1 MSPRSRTHADYH
13 VTPGIESGG
22 SQAVAV
28 IAVVFGVILGVIAW
42 FIMGRTGL
50 DTVMIVLGVIILG
63 AVLSY
68 VSWRNLSLLVVI
80 WLFTMSGFRSF
91 AMIHVPF
98 MPDISVERVIAA
110 WLAVLFSL
118 RLIMKR
124 DTIQGP
130 YTLDVILLLHTAY
143 VLANVMYIGNSIR
156 LHEWAISSVSPF
168 VAYLVGKYML
178 KRDRDVRILFLF
190 FLVVTVYYYVQSIAQ
205 KYDLDILIWPR
216 AILEREKGLWPMGRS
231 RGPFLHPPL
240 FGQMMAMVMLV
251 QFYFFHRIKWR
262 AGRVLL
268 LASILLSSLG
278 LLFTYTRAPW
288 LAAAFGIL
296 TLAIMRP
303 GYRQLVLT
311 LAVIVSLAVFFGT
324 VRFTEEKLF
333 RERFQNKMT
342 IENRLA
348 AMSAALRM
356 WRDNPL
362 LGVGYF
368 NWDQYYGRY
377 QRGEEIPFYGYISRA
392 AARYLVPHDI
402 YWGRLA
408 EEGIVSL
415 ALLWAALGVV
425 WLRFRRLWRIV
436 PGRSWLNRDGLALFA
451 GIFVCYMVG
460 GTGIDF
466 RYFDLVNVI
475 PYLLAGILYGYQ
487 VPEHDPLPPPYR
499 LWAPPT
505 FVSSSDQAEPTA
517 SHV

>member
-1 MSPRSRTHADYH
+1 
-13 VTPGIESGG
+13 
-22 SQAVAV
+22 
-28 IAVVFGVILGVIAW
+28 
-42 FIMGRTGL
+42 
-50 DTVMIVLGVIILG
+50 
-63 AVLSY
+63 
-68 VSWRNLSLLVVI
+68 
-80 WLFTMSGFRSF
+80 
-91 AMIHVPF
+91 
-98 MPDISVERVIAA
+98 
-110 WLAVLFSL
+110 
-118 RLIMKR
+118 
-124 DTIQGP
+124 
-130 YTLDVILLLHTAY
+130 
-143 VLANVMYIGNSIR
+143 
-156 LHEWAISSVSPF
+156 
-168 VAYLVGKYML
+168 
-178 KRDRDVRILFLF
+178 
-190 FLVVTVYYYVQSIAQ
+190 
-205 KYDLDILIWPR
+205 
-216 AILEREKGLWPMGRS
+216 
-231 RGPFLHPPL
+231 
-240 FGQMMAMVMLV
+240 
-251 QFYFFHRIKWR
+251 
-262 AGRVLL
+262 
-268 LASILLSSLG
+268 
-278 LLFTYTRAPW
+278 
-288 LAAAFGIL
+288 
-296 TLAIMRP
+296 
-303 GYRQLVLT
+303 
-311 LAVIVSLAVFFGT
+311 
-324 VRFTEEKLF
+324 
-333 RERFQNKMT
+333 
-342 IENRLA
+342 
-348 AMSAALRM
+348 M